1 MKLLKN
7 QMRQQKN
14 GNAPQFKSLYLIPLA
29 ILVAKILDI
38 GFQYFGIEFTSPP
51 DGANW
56 FVSNFIEWFGVL
68 YGILLPLILVRVWE
82 QLDDIDRE
90 FDREADA
97 VRILYEDLS
106 YLKEEGSATGQ
117 NISLL
122 LKSYVEHVI
131 KNYPKE
137 IKTQESLVRSTTPE
151 RTAGDEILI
160 EIREQF
166 RQLMHSN
173 MMNNKLLEF
182 LVPELFE
189 RLKEITDIRGDR
201 ISLASQRL
209 FDSLRIVALITSIL
223 FVIPFYFAVFTSKT
237 GVLDIIL
244 IIGVTL
250 LVIFIYMIIEDLDE
264 PFHGTWKVSDDSW
277 KNLLNDINA
286 NQRKSMVADPHMK
299 SLLTIY
305 GEKPLPRSR
314 PKNLKKR

>member
-1 MKLLKN
+1 
-7 QMRQQKN
+7 
-14 GNAPQFKSLYLIPLA
+14 
-29 ILVAKILDI
+29 
-38 GFQYFGIEFTSPP
+38 
-51 DGANW
+51 
-56 FVSNFIEWFGVL
+56 
-68 YGILLPLILVRVWE
+68 
-82 QLDDIDRE
+82 
-90 FDREADA
+90 
-97 VRILYEDLS
+97 
-106 YLKEEGSATGQ
+106 
-117 NISLL
+117 
-122 LKSYVEHVI
+122 
-131 KNYPKE
+131 
-137 IKTQESLVRSTTPE
+137 
-151 RTAGDEILI
+151 
-160 EIREQF
+160 
-166 RQLMHSN
+166 
-173 MMNNKLLEF
+173 MNNKLLEF

-299 SLLTIY
+299 SLLTSY